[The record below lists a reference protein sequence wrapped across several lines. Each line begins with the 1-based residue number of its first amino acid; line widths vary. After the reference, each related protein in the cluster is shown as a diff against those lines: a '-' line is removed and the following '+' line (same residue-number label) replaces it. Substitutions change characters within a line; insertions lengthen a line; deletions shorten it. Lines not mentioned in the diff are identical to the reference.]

1 VRLIILIKCIMAKL
15 NRVRHVQSKW
25 VTADSNA
32 QPVREFR
39 KLPRTQLGN
48 VKVLLCGWMAG
59 LSLDEF

>member
-1 VRLIILIKCIMAKL
+1 MANL
-15 NRVRHVQSKW
+15 NRVRHVPSKW
-25 VTADSNA
+25 VTADFNA
-32 QPVREFR
+32 QTVRKFR

>member
-1 VRLIILIKCIMAKL
+1 MSNL
-15 NRVRHVQSKW
+15 NRVRHVPSKW